1 MKNARS
7 TEVKPS
13 ALGALMNIAIVIINK
28 PIVQQ
33 VMPALAM
40 LLGYITG
47 VMA

>member
-1 MKNARS
+1 MKNAP
-7 TEVKPS
+7 TGKINKS
-13 ALGALMNIAIVIINK
+13 AFDALASIAIVIINK